1 LQAARR
7 LIVRALNG
15 LCGLVDAVAY
25 RPVVVRFGRPLPHRW
40 NCNLARLSMRLD
52 ERWGTGY
59 WNGDGPQPGEPCEA
73 CGRRPALFF
82 IGGYADD
89 PDLEEPVEVGDDDYF
104 FAHREVALCGWCK
117 LPPHDAPF
125 GSEAELQQA
134 LRAAA
139 ERSTRW
145 GWRWRPTWE

>member
-1 LQAARR
+1 MSAGVPDTGTETVRSRGSRARR
-7 LIVRALNG
+7 
-15 LCGLVDAVAY
+15 
-25 RPVVVRFGRPLPHRW
+25 
-40 NCNLARLSMRLD
+40 
-52 ERWGTGY
+52 
-59 WNGDGPQPGEPCEA
+59 
-73 CGRRPALFF
+73 ALFF